1 MNVDEELK
9 STEKG
14 TDVETEQIDEEN
26 SADGGVLVEG
36 ELSEDGS
43 GSERE
48 EFDEGDDSMLVIDP
62 ADNEEGYEV
71 VELELSDDDIQCYLE
86 DEEGNE
92 IGFVLLDEEGNEV
105 EYFYVESD
113 ADDDG
118 EGADEEDNEFDLGI
132 TKEGVA
138 QATGDVN
145 AIYKDGIAV
154 AGELKA
160 AFDDIKDAFNFGSF
174 LK

>member
-1 MNVDEELK
+1 MSVDEEFE
-9 STEKG
+9 SIEKG
-14 TDVETEQIDEEN
+14 TETEQIDEKN
-26 SADGGVLVEG
+26 PVN
-36 ELSEDGS
+36 ED
-43 GSERE
+43 
-48 EFDEGDDSMLVIDP
+48 MLVIDP

-71 VELELSDDDIQCYLE
+71 VELELSDDDIQRYLE

-92 IGFVLLDEEGNEV
+92 IGFVLLDENGNEV

-113 ADDDG
+113 DDEG
-118 EGADEEDNEFDLGI
+118 EGIGEEDDEFDLGI
-132 TKEGVA
+132 SKEGVA

-160 AFDDIKDAFNFGSF
+160 AFDDIKDAFNFKSF